1 MNIQNEY
8 NPSTIPSFH
17 QFMVPRMIKED
28 IFTLSVYVSTI
39 LIVQATI
46 PITMYNQSVSEEFI

>member
-1 MNIQNEY
+1 MNIQDEY
-8 NPSTIPSFH
+8 NSPTVSSFH

-39 LIVQATI
+39 LGVQTTI
-46 PITMYNQSVSEEFI
+46 SITVYS